1 MWLGLNETSD
11 ACESQVSGSDGDF
24 TESDADIKTAKA
36 RKNKKSKKSKCEK
49 KSAKSSCTD
58 SNLSF
63 SSSESDTEEKKK
75 KKNVEVHK
83 SFLIVNLT
91 WTKTIQTGERVLQM
105 PLVPIKGSILCPVRA
120 YKKMCKLI
128 PSSDESPLFVLSNN
142 KIVSYNMFQR
152 KLRFLLQKAGL
163 DSAKYSTHS
172 FRRGSTTLLFRAE
185 VPADQIQLMGDWRS
199 DAYKNIFLMIYQ
211 TRSRFLKL

>member
-1 MWLGLNETSD
+1 MKNCTKHFWRE
-11 ACESQVSGSDGDF
+11 
-24 TESDADIKTAKA
+24 KA
-36 RKNKKSKKSKCEK
+36 RAPVNVCPFRNRLF
-49 KSAKSSCTD
+49 CIR
-58 SNLSF
+58 
-63 SSSESDTEEKKK
+63 SDIHC
-75 KKNVEVHK
+75 V
-83 SFLIVNLT
+83 T

-199 DAYKNIFLMIYQ
+199 DAYKKYLSYDLSDKIKISKVMSKFIN
-211 TRSRFLKL
+211 SS